1 MSDTETAHEIGSR
14 LRSLGRQLRECSDA
28 VWRLKGSPEH
38 DSIAREVWQLG
49 EGCFD
54 ADNVLRRLGAFEREA
69 SKEVADARG
78 GLGIRCIATS
88 VRAYST
94 HHSNVAR
101 SRSGSRPRCRR

>member
-1 MSDTETAHEIGSR
+1 MSDTETASEIGSR

-54 ADNVLRRLGAFEREA
+54 ADNGLRRLGAFEFEA
-69 SKEVADARG
+69 GKEVGDEG
-78 GLGIRCIATS
+78 GA
-88 VRAYST
+88 
-94 HHSNVAR
+94 
-101 SRSGSRPRCRR
+101 P

>member
-1 MSDTETAHEIGSR
+1 MSDTETAPEIGSR

-54 ADNVLRRLGAFEREA
+54 ADNELRRLGAFGREA
-69 SKEVADARG
+69 SKEVGDG
-78 GLGIRCIATS
+78 
-88 VRAYST
+88 
-94 HHSNVAR
+94 
-101 SRSGSRPRCRR
+101 